1 MLFLLA
7 LLLLLGFLI
16 LLIIGL
22 ISPQAGLF
30 WYRGRRTRLKSF
42 GIYVSAI
49 ALILCVAKLSE
60 HKCTRNAILDK
71 YPPESRKYKT
81 ELLARLRII
90 NPNDLDY
97 YLEDYIEKDGRQF
110 LDVYMHSK
118 QLCAITRMEI
128 TGLEKMAWIIEGK
141 AMGSHGAGI
150 DQLKFRIDSTGGNY
164 QFTITDFDH
173 LID

>member
-1 MLFLLA
+1 MIFLLTVLA
-7 LLLLLGFLI
+7 ILTLFI

-42 GIYVSAI
+42 GIYASAI
-49 ALILCVAKLSE
+49 AIILCVAKFSE
-60 HKCTRNAILDK
+60 HRCTRNAILDK
-71 YPPESRKYKT
+71 YPPESREYKT
-81 ELLARLRII
+81 ELLARLRTT
-90 NPNDLDY
+90 NPADMDY

-110 LDVYMHSK
+110 LDVSMHSQ

-128 TGLEKMAWIIEGK
+128 TGLEKMAWIIDGK
-141 AMGSHGAGI
+141 AMGSHGAGL
-150 DQLKFRIDSTGGNY
+150 DDLKFGIDSSDGDY
-164 QFTITDFDH
+164 RFYVKDFDH